1 MTLQRGIHEFCRRV
15 IFQLTPFQTILSASL
30 RGKAGSRGWCA
41 EEKSR
46 ATCHQ
51 AARLSSVPIWD
62 PRLSAHRLLGVRLLL
77 IKVTIPTL
85 SQLYDQ
91 LPRFLEFLPP
101 TISALLFSF
110 RFTPRTR
117 TAYPAPPQGLASQ
130 GSEAKLELCLP
141 ENKSLVKE

>member
-1 MTLQRGIHEFCRRV
+1 MNSVSELYSNSPHSN
-15 IFQLTPFQTILSASL
+15 PFYPL
-30 RGKAGSRGWCA
+30 RFAAKPEAGAGAQKKKAGLPVIRQPGCPFIV
-41 EEKSR
+41 
-46 ATCHQ
+46 
-51 AARLSSVPIWD
+51 ARD

-77 IKVTIPTL
+77 IKVTILTL

-91 LPRFLEFLPP
+91 LPRSLEFLPP

-141 ENKSLVKE
+141 GN